1 MPLPDIYDDLSF
13 GEELAR
19 LRRRRGLSQQRLADL
34 LCAAAGVTTV
44 SRNEVSRWERGE
56 RLPARAWLGWLSQV
70 LGAPLPE
77 PVRRISICELNRWK
91 FLRAQLRRSRSQR
104 ASNPPRSA
112 VDRVVSEA

>member
-1 MPLPDIYDDLSF
+1 MPLPDLYDDLSF

-19 LRRRRGLSQQRLADL
+19 LRRRRGLSQQRLAEQ

-77 PVRRISICELNRWK
+77 PVRRITICELQRWK
-91 FLRAQLRRSRSQR
+91 FLRAQLRRARAQR
-104 ASNPPRSA
+104 GSNSTRTGD
-112 VDRVVSEA
+112 DRVVSEA